1 MCNKYNGWSN
11 YPTWNW
17 KLWMDNSPNDWDDR
31 CQEIYDEAEA
41 SDYLSKLDVATKELE
56 DLLKAECEEYYEE
69 FVEPSI
75 GNAGA
80 FTDIFG
86 WALEMIDFYEIA
98 ENMMSGVDQE
108 KENDEIEDEE
118 AELEDDE

>member
-98 ENMMSGVDQE
+98 ESMMSEIDQE
-108 KENDEIEDEE
+108 KEDDEIEDDEE
-118 AELEDDE
+118 ELEDDE